1 MRTDPADA
9 ALVEASLEIAAETA
23 GDVTRAV
30 YRLLFERHPELERL
44 FWRDSDGGIK
54 GEMLARVFEA
64 ILDFV
69 GARLFADHMIRSEV
83 ITHEG
88 YDVPRDVFPTFFGIV
103 AEVLREA
110 CGDRWTGEMDAAWG
124 RLLADLDAYV
134 SEAPVVA

>member
-9 ALVEASLEIAAETA
+9 ALVEASLEIAAQAA
-23 GDVTRAV
+23 GDLTPAV
-30 YRLLFERHPELERL
+30 YERLFERYPELERL
-44 FWRDSDGGIK
+44 FWRDSDGSIK

-69 GARLFADHMIRSEV
+69 GVRLFADHMIRCEV

-88 YDVPRDVFPTFFGIV
+88 YDVPRAVFPAFFGIV

-110 CGDRWTGEMDAAWG
+110 CANDWTGDMDAAWT
-124 RLLADLDAYV
+124 RVLADLEAYV
-134 SEAPVVA
+134 ENAPVVA